1 MTSWRTTVSRA
12 ELRHV
17 TPILGSV
24 APFETDH
31 EGVWVHTR
39 NGKRYW
45 TSRTPRIVWEIEGD
59 ATDEELLPCC
69 LPGRLIWHGLDL
81 ANEADEEEVV
91 FSTPGNIV
99 GMAMTAQGSITID
112 LPVTDGELPTLPS
125 YVPFAATA
133 TLPSRQLYAIINGAM
148 HRPIGLA
155 DNEPSAPVLLVVGSG
170 EIATSVDWTSS
181 GGLRST
187 FRYTVPTTGESTCE
201 IAANNLRRVI
211 GEIDPDE
218 EVTLGIPENLN
229 IPVIVEGDGW
239 RASIDQRE
247 AGASRHHDAL
257 GEALADATGETCRT
271 LAQGVL
277 LARMGPRQIRAELL
291 DHPIE
296 LVRLTTVILTDV
308 DPTPELLDQL
318 NASNASLV
326 GVRIWL
332 NGDVIV
338 AGAEVPVS
346 RMADIGVELKLLVRQ
361 IEGYDVYLSALGDV
375 A

>member
-24 APFETDH
+24 APYETDH

-45 TSRTPRIVWEIEGD
+45 TSRTPHIVWEIEGD
-59 ATDEELLPCC
+59 ATDENLVPYC

-91 FSTPGNIV
+91 FSTPENIV

-125 YVPFAATA
+125 YVPFASTA
-133 TLPSRQLYAIINGAM
+133 TLPSRKLFAIINGAM

-155 DNEPSAPVLLVVGSG
+155 DNEPSAPVLLVVGDG

-187 FRYTVPTTGESTCE
+187 FRYTVPTTGESRSE
-201 IAANNLRRVI
+201 ISAPNLRSVI
-211 GEIDPDE
+211 REIDPDE
-218 EVTLGIPENLN
+218 EVTLGIPENMN

-239 RASIDQRE
+239 RAAVDQSE
-247 AGASRHHDAL
+247 TGAARLHDEL

-271 LAQGVL
+271 LAPGVL
-277 LARMGPRQIRAELL
+277 MARMGHRQIRAELL
-291 DHPIE
+291 DRPIE
-296 LVRLTTVILTDV
+296 LVRLTTVILADV

-318 NASNASLV
+318 NATNASLV
-326 GVRIWL
+326 GARIWL
-332 NGDVIV
+332 NGNVVV
-338 AGAEVPVS
+338 AGAEVPVE
-346 RMADIGVELKLLVRQ
+346 RLAEIGIELKLLVRQ

>member
-1 MTSWRTTVSRA
+1 
-12 ELRHV
+12 
-17 TPILGSV
+17 V

-45 TSRTPRIVWEIEGD
+45 TSRSPRIVWEIEGD
-59 ATDEELLPCC
+59 ATDQELVPCC
-69 LPGRLIWHGLDL
+69 LPGRLIWHGLGL
-81 ANEADEEEVV
+81 ANEFDQEGVV
-91 FSTPGNIV
+91 FATPQNIV
-99 GMAMTAQGSITID
+99 GMAMTAEGSITID
-112 LPVTDGELPTLPS
+112 LPVTDGDLPTLPS

-133 TLPSRQLYAIINGAM
+133 TLPSSKLYAIINGAM
-148 HRPIGLA
+148 HRPIGL
-155 DNEPSAPVLLVVGSG
+155 DENEPNAAVLLVVGDG
-170 EIATSVDWTSS
+170 EIATSVDWGSS
-181 GGLRST
+181 GGLRTT
-187 FRYTVPTTGESTCE
+187 FRYTVPTTGESTSE
-201 IAANNLRRVI
+201 ISARNLRKVI
-211 GEIDPDE
+211 GEIHPDE
-218 EVTLGIPENLN
+218 EVKICIPENMD

-239 RASIDQRE
+239 RAAIDQRE
-247 AGASRHHDAL
+247 VGAARHHEEL

-271 LAQGVL
+271 LAPGVL
-277 LARMGPRQIRAELL
+277 LARMGHHQIRAELI
-291 DHPIE
+291 DRPIE
-296 LVRLTTVILTDV
+296 LVRLTTVILNDV

-332 NGDVIV
+332 NGDVVV

-361 IEGYDVYLSALGDV
+361 IEGYDVYLSALGEV